1 MMRKPCLVT
10 LLTILALVR
19 MPLADAA
26 VANCVDKEKKCHHKE
41 KCHHKD
47 SCCNDVKRIT
57 EEINAKQKCEYV
69 IHAKNITS
77 KGFVIDKSGSW
88 CLDGDIEFNPPAS
101 LFLPPD
107 PRAVQAAI
115 TIKPGVSNVVLNL
128 GNHRISQKGAGT
140 SLQTPYVI
148 GILVPDPAPGA
159 SDPNFIGAQSIY
171 IQGDQGIIDGFSMYG
186 VRIFGHIA
194 DVRLSDLTIKNCGA
208 LASKALRPNVNYF
221 PHNSTVT
228 GFGSPFGVAGLAIG
242 ESANLGMGPQF
253 FSAKTAP
260 ALQNR
265 VKAIDIENVS
275 CLNNF
280 YQGLVLVNSNDIS
293 INGCHFD
300 GTFSDDPG
308 VPLSPG
314 PGYGGL
320 APIGAAMNLGDI
332 DFPCLLNMSV
342 ANSTFNN
349 TLFGTGQ
356 ASDFSTTSVNT
367 VVFAAMGALDTFS
380 KNEHYVNCQFNN
392 TVSRFIGGTTLNYG
406 SAGNEDS
413 TFINCSF
420 DDSRGTTGVQGFH
433 RSGNAASG
441 TKPSRNTLLVNCTA
455 NNNQQTGDLRVPPV
469 ADVGLIFPAASG
481 FAIYFAKDVT
491 LESCQAQD
499 MICNG
504 PAATSS
510 GAIGFVFEDAPIFPI
525 SPVPGKDSLSEN
537 VVMRNCIASRCL
549 ALNGGFSRGYSFKN
563 ATNASTPVTQQTL
576 RSYSLDGCISSGN
589 QTFPG
594 TGTVPGIQSV
604 ACGYYVEQ
612 NPQTAVDVFRS
623 WPISFTHCKAMHN
636 KGVPSV
642 NYAVPTS
649 GTIYSAGFFLLNAQ
663 RHSLESCEAEDN
675 VNGFVLEQC
684 DRCTVRNCRADNNL
698 DIASNTGSGFTDLGT
713 PGTPGGSLGT
723 PASPGLSTS
732 VFEANHAFA
741 NGANVDTGANGNY
754 NVLYG
759 AALVPVPI
767 LTGNLT
773 VPSFPSSAQYQPT
786 INISM
791 TK

>member
-1 MMRKPCLVT
+1 MRKPCLVS
-10 LLTILALVR
+10 LLTILALIR
-19 MPLADAA
+19 IPLADAA
-26 VANCVDKEKKCHHKE
+26 VANCEHKEK

-47 SCCNDVKRIT
+47 SCCYDVKRIA
-57 EEINAKQKCEYV
+57 EEINDKQKCEYV
-69 IHAKNITS
+69 IHAKDITS

-101 LFLPPD
+101 QFLPPD

-115 TIKPGVSNVVLNL
+115 TIKAGVSNVILNL

-140 SLQTPYVI
+140 SFQTPYVI

-171 IQGDQGIIDGFSMYG
+171 IQGDQGIVDGFSMYG

-208 LASKALRPNVNYF
+208 LASKALRPTANYF
-221 PHNSTVT
+221 PHGVSVT
-228 GFGSPFGVAGLAIG
+228 GFGSPFGVGGLVIG
-242 ESANLGMGPQF
+242 ESASYGMGPQF
-253 FSAKTAP
+253 FTQTLAP
-260 ALQNR
+260 GRQNR
-265 VKAIDIENVS
+265 LKSINIENVS

-280 YQGLVLVNSNDIS
+280 LNGLALVNSNDIA
-293 INGCHFD
+293 INNCHFD
-300 GTFSDDPG
+300 GTYSDEPG
-308 VPLSPG
+308 ISLTPG
-314 PGYGGL
+314 PGYAAITPVGG
-320 APIGAAMNLGDI
+320 AFVYADV
-332 DFPCLLNMSV
+332 DDPCILNMTV
-342 ANSTFNN
+342 TNSTFNN
-349 TLFGTGQ
+349 TRFGTG
-356 ASDFSTTSVNT
+356 SPTDYSTVA
-367 VVFAAMGALDTFS
+367 VGAPVFAAMGAQDTFS
-380 KNEHYVNCQFNN
+380 RNEYFANCQFNN
-392 TVSRFIGGTTLNYG
+392 TVSTFLGGATLGYG
-406 SAGNEDS
+406 SAGNED
-413 TFINCSF
+413 TTYINCSF
-420 DDSRGTTGVQGFH
+420 DGNSGITGVQGFH
-433 RSGNAASG
+433 RSGNRPGG
-441 TKPSRNTLLVNCTA
+441 TKASRNTLLINCTA
-455 NNNQQTGDLRVPPV
+455 SNNQQTGNLRVTPVVDAGVPFPP
-469 ADVGLIFPAASG
+469 AIGFLIS
-481 FAIYFAKDVT
+481 YAKDVT
-491 LESCQAQD
+491 LDGCIAQD
-499 MICNG
+499 MIING
-504 PAATSS
+504 PAAANTA
-510 GAIGFVFEDAPIFPI
+510 AIGFYLDDAARFPFTPI
-525 SPVPGKDSLSEN
+525 PGTDYLSEN
-537 VVMRNCIASRCL
+537 VVLRNCVASRCL
-549 ALNGGFSRGYSFKN
+549 GLNGGSAYGFSFHTAAG
-563 ATNASTPVTQQTL
+563 PVPVNQQTI
-576 RSYSLDGCISSGN
+576 RSYSVEHCVASGN

-594 TGTVPGIQSV
+594 VGTVPGTQGI

-612 NPQTAVDVFRS
+612 NPQTAADVFRS

-649 GTIYSAGFFLLNAQ
+649 GKIYSAGFFLLNAQ

-675 VNGFVLEQC
+675 VNGILLEQC

-773 VPSFPSSAQYQPT
+773 VPSFPTSAQYQPA